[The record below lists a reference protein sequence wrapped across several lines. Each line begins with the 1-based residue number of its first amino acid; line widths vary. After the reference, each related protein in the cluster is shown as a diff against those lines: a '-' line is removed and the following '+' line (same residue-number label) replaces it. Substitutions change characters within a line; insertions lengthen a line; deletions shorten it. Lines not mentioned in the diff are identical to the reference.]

1 MGNVLE
7 VRAREGDSVQAG
19 QLLARVDDRTYSAD
33 RARAEQGVTE
43 AKQGLEEAQRGLAA
57 AEAQHQLA
65 RVTFQRFEQLAEQ
78 KSISRQEFD
87 EVRARR
93 DGAEAGVGAA
103 RARLEQ
109 AKAKLGQAEAAF
121 AAAETLFA
129 NTRVV
134 SPVSG
139 RVIARHIDPGSLATP
154 GLPLFTVE
162 DTSRY
167 RFDTRLDENALAVVR
182 VGQKAEVALDHLA
195 PEVIAGKITQVV
207 PAIDPSSRTFQV
219 KIALPRH
226 PRVRSGQFG
235 RARFQRGQRQ
245 AILVPASAIVERGQL
260 RGVYAQEPDGV
271 LHLRLIT
278 AGSRKDD
285 RVEVLSGLAAGDTIV
300 ANPGDRN
307 LEGKRA
313 EVNP

>member
-1 MGNVLE
+1 
-7 VRAREGDSVQAG
+7 
-19 QLLARVDDRTYSAD
+19 
-33 RARAEQGVTE
+33 
-43 AKQGLEEAQRGLAA
+43 
-57 AEAQHQLA
+57 
-65 RVTFQRFEQLAEQ
+65 
-78 KSISRQEFD
+78 
-87 EVRARR
+87 
-93 DGAEAGVGAA
+93 VGAA

-109 AKAKLGQAEAAF
+109 AKAKVGQAEAAF

-129 NTRVV
+129 HTRVV
-134 SPVSG
+134 SPVTG

-162 DTSRY
+162 DTSCY

-207 PAIDPSSRTFQV
+207 PAIDPASRTFQV

-260 RGVYAQEPDGV
+260 LGVYTQEPDGT

-285 RVEVLSGLAAGDTIV
+285 RVEVLSGLAAGDKIV